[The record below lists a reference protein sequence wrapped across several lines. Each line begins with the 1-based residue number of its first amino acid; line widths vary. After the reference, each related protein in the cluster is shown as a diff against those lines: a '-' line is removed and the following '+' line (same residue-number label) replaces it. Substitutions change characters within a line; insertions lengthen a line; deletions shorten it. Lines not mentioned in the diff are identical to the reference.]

1 MKSVMQLI
9 TLALALLLAI
19 PAFAM
24 PMAGDAGRGGA
35 FGQLDLT
42 EEEMAN
48 MTVGELKEMMAE
60 EAKTNAPNGTPFMGE
75 IGLLVTDL
83 TVEDVEGMTPAEIEE
98 MKVGL
103 AEELDGMTLSEIED
117 LKEERRAEMENMTL
131 AELNDQREVMSLLGL
146 GGGHHN
152 GPDNGPGNGQRMA
165 GQGGF
170 EGQGQ
175 GPQGNGPEMNGGGR
189 GEQQCMGG
197 MGMGCMNGM
206 NALAPTAPG
215 EEDAEL

>member
-24 PMAGDAGRGGA
+24 PMAGDAGRGGIYC
-35 FGQLDLT
+35 QLNLT

-48 MTVGELKEMMAE
+48 MTVGELKEMAE
-60 EAKTNAPNGTPFMGE
+60 EAKAEAPNGTRFMGE

-103 AEELDGMTLSEIED
+103 AEELDGMTLAEIED

-146 GGGHHN
+146 GGGRHN

-165 GQGGF
+165 GQ
-170 EGQGQ
+170 EI
-175 GPQGNGPEMNGGGR
+175 GR
-189 GEQQCMGG
+189 
-197 MGMGCMNGM
+197 
-206 NALAPTAPG
+206 AHV
-215 EEDAEL
+215 